1 MTSSR
6 LFGSIRNN
14 IVIGVA
20 LVLLGLVVR
29 TSIFRDLLPNPLY
42 RLLRD
47 VDNFIYPLR
56 YLLSL
61 LMGPRRYYYDPP
73 LFLLDA
79 LGWLGVAAGIV
90 AVVVGIAM
98 LGGQKGWWSG
108 LDDEAKKAVRIA
120 TMVLGILGSVV
131 TFLFSVMVVTL
142 GGFGTKFEDEGYL
155 VFAGWVVML
164 SSVIAL
170 LGAILTHGSPRVGA
184 KLLGIAAIP
193 CILFTFAGVGMFFGL
208 GTLLLVI
215 AAVLAFIAST
225 QEKAESA

>member
-1 MTSSR
+1 MKNSR
-6 LFGSIRNN
+6 LFGSVRNN
-14 IVIGVA
+14 IIIGAA

-29 TSIFRDLLPNPLY
+29 TGIFRDLLPSPLY
-42 RLLRD
+42 GLLRG
-47 VDNFIYPLR
+47 VDDFIYPLR
-56 YLLSL
+56 FLLSL
-61 LMGPRRYYYDPP
+61 FMGPRRYSYDPP
-73 LFLLDA
+73 IFVLDA
-79 LGWLGVAAGIV
+79 LGWLVVAAGIV

-98 LGGQKGWWSG
+98 YGGQKGWWSG

-131 TFLFSVMVVTL
+131 TFLFSVLVVTL

-155 VFAGWVVML
+155 VFAGWLVVL

-215 AAVLAFIAST
+215 ATVLAFIDSRQA
-225 QEKAESA
+225 EVESA